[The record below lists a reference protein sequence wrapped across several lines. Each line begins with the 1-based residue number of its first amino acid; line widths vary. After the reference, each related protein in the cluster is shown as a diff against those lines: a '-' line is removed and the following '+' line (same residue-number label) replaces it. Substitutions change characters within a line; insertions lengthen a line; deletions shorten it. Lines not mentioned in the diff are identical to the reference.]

1 MEFQVQKVVTIFF
14 AFVWFF
20 SISYLVENVHDVIFG
35 IHVFRYF
42 VEAHRDLSFV
52 RIDAFFRM
60 LVSGLVV
67 EEKIRREN

>member
-1 MEFQVQKVVTIFF
+1 MQKVVTIFF

-42 VEAHRDLSFV
+42 VDAHRDLSFV

-67 EEKIRREN
+67 EEKICREN